1 MTKTSIFQQ
10 MVLSGTWDTTSSV
23 YCRLITNYTV
33 ANYKW
38 SVFVITALHA
48 RKDVAH
54 LSEEKHKQDLL
65 IPQKF
70 LRMLADIYFN
80 MKGHRPLDAGD

>member
-65 IPQKF
+65 IP
-70 LRMLADIYFN
+70 
-80 MKGHRPLDAGD
+80 